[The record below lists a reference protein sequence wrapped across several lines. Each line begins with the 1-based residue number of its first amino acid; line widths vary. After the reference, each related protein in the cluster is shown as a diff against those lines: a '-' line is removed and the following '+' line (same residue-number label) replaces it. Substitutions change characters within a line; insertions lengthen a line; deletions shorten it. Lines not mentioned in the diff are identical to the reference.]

1 MAMAATGGAER
12 TSSFVAIVVVVAGLC
27 DLRLS
32 RHPEEK
38 VEKRRRR
45 TQGKEIKKRSCY
57 ITHNKRQDNM
67 GFVVVVVIFNSSNGI
82 TRQPT
87 SLSLSLRHW
96 CRFYLSNDH
105 SNRLEWIQHRFSFQ
119 MQFSPLKTTTHW
131 NKFINGPKKGKKKK
145 KWINNKK
152 YP

>member
-45 TQGKEIKKRSCY
+45 RAQGKEIKKR
-57 ITHNKRQDNM
+57 RD
-67 GFVVVVVIFNSSNGI
+67 
-82 TRQPT
+82 
-87 SLSLSLRHW
+87 
-96 CRFYLSNDH
+96 
-105 SNRLEWIQHRFSFQ
+105 
-119 MQFSPLKTTTHW
+119 
-131 NKFINGPKKGKKKK
+131 
-145 KWINNKK
+145 
-152 YP
+152 